1 MEIIEVKSEK
11 PYKIYFGL
19 NIFTDPVSIFE
30 EYFQKQKKG
39 GEIFK
44 IITDRNVSRLYLRKF
59 SKNLKKSGF
68 NIKYTVLP
76 TGESIKSIKYYHRLM
91 RKMVKNGL
99 TRDSVIIALGG
110 GVIGDLS
117 GFAASTYMRGC
128 NFVQIPTTLL
138 AQVDSSI
145 GGKVGINLKEGKNLV
160 GTFYSPKFVLIDPE
174 LLNTLNS
181 REFIAGF
188 AEVIK
193 AALIFNKKMFDT
205 IYTKVMSLRDRVN
218 DNSKIDSSYL
228 KDGLIKDKEFM
239 NKVIIGAIK
248 VKREVVQSDEFE
260 TGIRMILNFGHTFA
274 HAIEKLTG
282 YKKILH
288 GEAVL
293 FGMKIAVELSYLK
306 GYIDKNDRNRVI
318 EFLELFKI
326 PSIKG
331 ITPKKILKQIKSD
344 KKKRLGK
351 INYILL
357 KKIGDGYP
365 DDSVEYEK
373 LLSAIERFI

>member
-1 MEIIEVKSEK
+1 MEIIKVKSEK
-11 PYKIYFGL
+11 PYKIYFGS
-19 NIFTDPVSIFE
+19 NIFTDPTSIFE

-39 GEIFK
+39 REIFN
-44 IITDRNVSRLYLRKF
+44 IITDKNVSRLYLRKF
-59 SKNLKKSGF
+59 SKNLKRSGF
-68 NIKYTVLP
+68 NVKYTVLP
-76 TGESIKSIKYYHRLM
+76 SGEKIKSLKYYHGLM
-91 RKMVKNGL
+91 KDMVKNGL
-99 TRDSVIIALGG
+99 TRDSVVIAFGG

-160 GTFYSPKFVLIDPE
+160 GTFYPPKFVLIDPE
-174 LLNTLNS
+174 LLNTLNP

-260 TGIRMILNFGHTFA
+260 TGIRMILNFGHTFG

-282 YKKILH
+282 YKKFLH

-306 GYIDKNDRNRVI
+306 GYIDKNDRNRVV

-326 PSIKG
+326 PSVKG
-331 ITPKKILKQIKSD
+331 ITPKKILKQIESD

-357 KKIGDGYP
+357 KKVGDGYP

-373 LLSAIERFI
+373 LLSAIEKFI

>member
-11 PYKIYFGL
+11 PYKIYFGS
-19 NIFTDPVSIFE
+19 NIFTDPTSIFE

-39 GEIFK
+39 REIFN
-44 IITDRNVSRLYLRKF
+44 IITDKNVSRLYLRKF
-59 SKNLKKSGF
+59 SKNLKRSGF
-68 NIKYTVLP
+68 NVQYTVLYP
-76 TGESIKSIKYYHRLM
+76 GEKIKSLKYYHGLM
-91 RKMVKNGL
+91 KDMVKNGL
-99 TRDSVIIALGG
+99 TRDSVVIAFGG

-160 GTFYSPKFVLIDPE
+160 GTFYPPKFVLIDPE
-174 LLNTLNS
+174 LLNTLNP

-260 TGIRMILNFGHTFA
+260 TGIRMILNFGHTFG

-282 YKKILH
+282 YKKFLH

-306 GYIDKNDRNRVI
+306 GYIDKNDRNRVV

-326 PSIKG
+326 PSVKG
-331 ITPKKILKQIKSD
+331 ITPKKILKQIESD

-357 KKIGDGYP
+357 KKVGDGYP

-373 LLSAIERFI
+373 LLSAIEKFI